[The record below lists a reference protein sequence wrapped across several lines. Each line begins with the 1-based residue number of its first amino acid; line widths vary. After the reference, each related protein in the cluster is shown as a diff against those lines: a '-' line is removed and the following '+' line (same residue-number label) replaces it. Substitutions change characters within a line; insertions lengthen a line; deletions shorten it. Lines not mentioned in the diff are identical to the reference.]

1 MNNNNLNILSNLTE
15 ETAADSTAEAEMKLK
30 KLHQKK
36 LNQKESIYKWRN
48 NNHDKY
54 NELMRKHNLNYYYRN
69 KEKILEK
76 KKAQY
81 HRNKSVVVV

>member
-1 MNNNNLNILSNLTE
+1 MNNNNSNILSNLTSG
-15 ETAADSTAEAEMKLK
+15 ETTVDSTAEMELK

-36 LNQKESIYKWRN
+36 LHQKESIYKWRN